1 MGGFKL
7 SEIKKHVI
15 TGISFMI
22 PIVVGAGLC
31 AALGT
36 AIGGTKVSE
45 AEGTLLWYIW
55 RTGKIGMGFVVPV
68 ITPAIA
74 YSIADRPAIDPGLN
88 KPISMI
94 NPGPTPIDLVGYYRD
109 IGLEAY
115 MAHDYEEYN
124 RILTCLQVRKAV
136 ANTKI
141 LILQFRA
148 DAGIG
153 QYQLL

>member
-1 MGGFKL
+1 
-7 SEIKKHVI
+7 
-15 TGISFMI
+15 
-22 PIVVGAGLC
+22 
-31 AALGT
+31 
-36 AIGGTKVSE
+36 
-45 AEGTLLWYIW
+45 
-55 RTGKIGMGFVVPV
+55 
-68 ITPAIA
+68 
-74 YSIADRPAIDPGLN
+74 
-88 KPISMI
+88 
-94 NPGPTPIDLVGYYRD
+94 
-109 IGLEAY
+109 

>member
-1 MGGFKL
+1 
-7 SEIKKHVI
+7 
-15 TGISFMI
+15 MI

-68 ITPAIA
+68 ITAAIA
-74 YSIADRPAIDPGLN
+74 YSIADSPAIDPGLN